1 MNRVRAF
8 LLRGR
13 RPRSLDAEAGYDIW
27 SSTYDSEPDNLLVAM
42 DDVIF
47 PDLLD
52 RVGVRG
58 KVVVDVGCGTGRH
71 WARLLAGHPA
81 RLLGFDVSPR
91 MLAKLVG
98 KYPDAVVER
107 VSDHRLGAL
116 PSASCDLLVS
126 TLALCHMPNA
136 AAALAEWARVV
147 RPGGDLIITDLHPR
161 AAARSD
167 CTFRHQGRVESIALH
182 VHSMASLVQAA
193 AQHRLSIERL
203 EERVVEASL
212 KPLYEAH
219 NARAAFARMEGVPL
233 ILGLH
238 LKQEGPPGS

>member
-8 LLRGR
+8 LRRGR
-13 RPRSLDAEAGYDIW
+13 RPRSLDAEVGYDIW

-42 DDVIF
+42 DEAIF

-52 RVGVRG
+52 RVGVRD

-71 WARLLAGHPA
+71 WARLQAGHPA
-81 RLLGFDVSPR
+81 RLLGFDVSAR

-107 VSDHRLGAL
+107 VTDHRLDAL

-126 TLALCHMPNA
+126 TLALCHFRNA

-167 CTFRHQGRVESIALH
+167 CTFRHQGRTESIELH
-182 VHSMASLVQAA
+182 VHSVASLGQAA
-193 AQHRLSIERL
+193 TRHGLSLERL
-203 EERVVEASL
+203 EERVVEDSL
-212 KPLYEAH
+212 KPHYEAQD
-219 NARAAFARMEGVPL
+219 ALAAFARIQGLPL

-238 LKQEGPPGS
+238 LKKQGLPRL